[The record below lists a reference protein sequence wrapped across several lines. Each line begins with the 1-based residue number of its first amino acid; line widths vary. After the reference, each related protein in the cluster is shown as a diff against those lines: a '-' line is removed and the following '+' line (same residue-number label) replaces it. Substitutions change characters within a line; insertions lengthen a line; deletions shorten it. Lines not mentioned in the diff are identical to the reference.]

1 MTLDDKHAAIAAAVE
16 ARLGERVQRLGNTA
30 GELGYAVAPGDLL
43 DCCRSLRDTD
53 GLQFEMLMDVCGVDY
68 LSYGRAEWDTASATA
83 TGFSRGVLGRG
94 DARGGDPAQGGRFS
108 RGSSP
113 DGLGAGSSA
122 TRAADGGGSVAGEPL
137 ADTSYNPPSRFAVV
151 YHLLSISNN
160 ARLRLKV
167 ACEDDERP
175 MVDTVT
181 GIWASADWF
190 EREAFDLFGIL
201 FVGHPDLRRILTDY
215 GFIGH
220 PFRKDFPLIGKAEV
234 RYDPKKG
241 RVVYEPVSIEPRTLV
256 PKAIRDDNR
265 YRPDLSK
272 D

>member
-1 MTLDDKHAAIAAAVE
+1 MTLDNKLAAIAEAVE
-16 ARLGERVQRLGNTA
+16 ARLGDRVQRLENTA
-30 GELGYAVAPGDLL
+30 GELGYAVAPDDLL
-43 DCCRSLRDTD
+43 DCCRILRDSE

-68 LSYGRAEWDTASATA
+68 LSYGRAEWDTASATT
-83 TGFSRGVLGRG
+83 TGFSRGVLG
-94 DARGGDPAQGGRFS
+94 GGDS
-108 RGSSP
+108 RVGDPVPGDSGSS
-113 DGLGAGSSA
+113 G
-122 TRAADGGGSVAGEPL
+122 RGEAL
-137 ADTSYNPPSRFAVV
+137 VETDYQPPSRFAVV

-167 ACEDDERP
+167 ACEDNERP
-175 MVDTVT
+175 IVDSVT

-201 FVGHPDLRRILTDY
+201 FTGHPDLRRILTDY

>member
-1 MTLDDKHAAIAAAVE
+1 MTLDNKLAAIAEAVE
-16 ARLGERVQRLGNTA
+16 AHLGERVQRLENTA
-30 GELGYAVAPGDLL
+30 GELSYAVAPGDLL
-43 DCCRSLRDTD
+43 DCCRILRDTE

-83 TGFSRGVLGRG
+83 TGFSRGVLGPG
-94 DARGGDPAQGGRFS
+94 D
-108 RGSSP
+108 SP
-113 DGLGAGSSA
+113 DGDSA
-122 TRAADGGGSVAGEPL
+122 WGGSAPGRMAAGGSAANASGAGEPL
-137 ADTSYNPPSRFAVV
+137 AETDYQPPSRFAVV

-167 ACEDDERP
+167 ACEDNERP
-175 MVDTVT
+175 IVDSVT

-201 FVGHPDLRRILTDY
+201 FTGHPDLRRILTDY

-265 YRPDLSK
+265 YQPDLSK

>member
-1 MTLDDKHAAIAAAVE
+1 MTLDDRHAAVAAAVE
-16 ARLGERVQRLGNTA
+16 ARLGERAQRLENTA

-43 DCCRSLRDTD
+43 DCCRILRDTE
-53 GLQFEMLMDVCGVDY
+53 GLQFEMLMDLCGVDY
-68 LSYGRAEWDTASATA
+68 LSYGRAEWDTASATT

-94 DARGGDPAQGGRFS
+94 DARNGDPASGATAS
-108 RGSSP
+108 RGSMS
-113 DGLGAGSSA
+113 GGAG
-122 TRAADGGGSVAGEPL
+122 AGEPL
-137 ADTSYNPPSRFAVV
+137 VETDYQPPSRFAVV

-175 MVDTVT
+175 MVDSVT
-181 GIWASADWF
+181 GVWASADWF

-220 PFRKDFPLIGKAEV
+220 PFRKDFPLIGKSEV

-272 D
+272 E

>member
-1 MTLDDKHAAIAAAVE
+1 MKLDDRHAAIAAAVE
-16 ARLGERVQRLGNTA
+16 ARLGERVQRLENAA
-30 GELGYAVAPGDLL
+30 GELGYAVAPSGLL
-43 DCCRSLRDTD
+43 ECGRILRDTD
-53 GLQFEMLMDVCGVDY
+53 GLQFEMLMDLCGVDY
-68 LSYGRAEWDTASATA
+68 LSYGRAEWETASATA

-94 DARGGDPAQGGRFS
+94 DPGGGDPAS
-108 RGSSP
+108 
-113 DGLGAGSSA
+113 AGS
-122 TRAADGGGSVAGEPL
+122 GAGEPL
-137 ADTSYNPPSRFAVV
+137 AETDYQPPSRFAVV

-167 ACEDDERP
+167 TCDDDERP
-175 MVDTVT
+175 MVDSVT

-201 FVGHPDLRRILTDY
+201 FVGHADLRRLLTDY

-220 PFRKDFPLIGKAEV
+220 PFRKDFPLIGKSEV

-265 YRPDLSK
+265 YQADLSE

>member
-1 MTLDDKHAAIAAAVE
+1 MTLDNKLAAIAEAVE
-16 ARLGERVQRLGNTA
+16 ARLGERVQRLENTA
-30 GELGYAVAPGDLL
+30 GELGYAVAPDDLL
-43 DCCRSLRDTD
+43 DCCRILRDTE

-94 DARGGDPAQGGRFS
+94 DSPGGD
-108 RGSSP
+108 
-113 DGLGAGSSA
+113 SA
-122 TRAADGGGSVAGEPL
+122 WGGSAPGRMEAGGSAANASGAGEPL
-137 ADTSYNPPSRFAVV
+137 AETDYQPPSRFAVV
-151 YHLLSISNN
+151 YHLLSVSNN

-167 ACEDDERP
+167 ACEDNERP
-175 MVDTVT
+175 IVDSVT
-181 GIWASADWF
+181 GVWASADWF

-201 FVGHPDLRRILTDY
+201 FTGHPDLRRILTDY

-265 YRPDLSK
+265 YQPDLSK

>member
-30 GELGYAVAPGDLL
+30 GELGYAVAPGILL
-43 DCCRSLRDTD
+43 DCCRILRDTE
-53 GLQFEMLMDVCGVDY
+53 GLQFEMLMDLCGVDY
-68 LSYGRAEWDTASATA
+68 LSYGRAEWETASATT
-83 TGFSRGVLGRG
+83 TGFSRGVLGRS
-94 DARGGDPAQGGRFS
+94 DS
-108 RGSSP
+108 
-113 DGLGAGSSA
+113 
-122 TRAADGGGSVAGEPL
+122 L
-137 ADTSYNPPSRFAVV
+137 AETDYQPPSRFAVV

-175 MVDTVT
+175 MVDSVT
-181 GIWASADWF
+181 GVWASADWF

-220 PFRKDFPLIGKAEV
+220 PFRKDFPLIGKSEV

>member
-1 MTLDDKHAAIAAAVE
+1 MTLDNKLAAIAEAVE
-16 ARLGERVQRLGNTA
+16 ARLGDRVQRLENTA
-30 GELGYAVAPGDLL
+30 GELGYAVAPDDLL
-43 DCCRSLRDTD
+43 DCCRILRDTE

-68 LSYGRAEWDTASATA
+68 LSYGRAEWDTASATT
-83 TGFSRGVLGRG
+83 TGFSRGVLG
-94 DARGGDPAQGGRFS
+94 
-108 RGSSP
+108 
-113 DGLGAGSSA
+113 LGEA
-122 TRAADGGGSVAGEPL
+122 L
-137 ADTSYNPPSRFAVV
+137 AETDYQPPSRFAVV
-151 YHLLSISNN
+151 YHLLSVSNN

-167 ACEDDERP
+167 ACEDNERP
-175 MVDTVT
+175 IVDSVT

-201 FVGHPDLRRILTDY
+201 FTGHADLRRILTDY

>member
-1 MTLDDKHAAIAAAVE
+1 MTLEDKHAAIAAAVE

-30 GELGYAVAPGDLL
+30 AELGYAVAPDDLL
-43 DCCRSLRDTD
+43 DCSRILRDTE
-53 GLQFEMLMDVCGVDY
+53 GLQFEMLMDLCGVDY
-68 LSYGRAEWDTASATA
+68 LSYGRAEWDTASATT
-83 TGFSRGVLGRG
+83 TGFSRGVLGLG
-94 DARGGDPAQGGRFS
+94 DVRNGDPASGASAS
-108 RGSSP
+108 RGSMS
-113 DGLGAGSSA
+113 GGAG
-122 TRAADGGGSVAGEPL
+122 GGELL
-137 ADTSYNPPSRFAVV
+137 AETDYKPPSRFAVV

-175 MVDTVT
+175 MVDSVT

-265 YRPDLSK
+265 YQPDLSK

>member
-1 MTLDDKHAAIAAAVE
+1 MTLDNKLAAIAEAVE
-16 ARLGERVQRLGNTA
+16 ARLGERVQRLENTA

-43 DCCRSLRDTD
+43 DCCRILRDTE

-83 TGFSRGVLGRG
+83 TGFSRGVLGRDDLPG
-94 DARGGDPAQGGRFS
+94 GGPARGGSAPGG
-108 RGSSP
+108 
-113 DGLGAGSSA
+113 
-122 TRAADGGGSVAGEPL
+122 TAAGGSAANGPEAGEPL
-137 ADTSYNPPSRFAVV
+137 AETDYQPPSRFAVV

-167 ACEDDERP
+167 ACEDANRP
-175 MVDTVT
+175 IVDSVT
-181 GIWASADWF
+181 GVWASADWF

-201 FVGHPDLRRILTDY
+201 FTGHPDLRRILTDY

-220 PFRKDFPLIGKAEV
+220 PFRKDFPLIGKAEM

-265 YRPDLSK
+265 YQPDLSK

>member
-1 MTLDDKHAAIAAAVE
+1 MTLDAKHAAIAAAVE
-16 ARLGERVQRLGNTA
+16 ARLGGRARRLDNTA

-43 DCCRSLRDTD
+43 ACCRILRDTE

-94 DARGGDPAQGGRFS
+94 DSRAGDPVPGDP
-108 RGSSP
+108 GS
-113 DGLGAGSSA
+113 GSQS
-122 TRAADGGGSVAGEPL
+122 AGEPL
-137 ADTSYNPPSRFAVV
+137 AETDYQPPSRFAVV

-175 MVDTVT
+175 IVDSVT

-201 FVGHPDLRRILTDY
+201 FTGHPDLRRILTDY

>member
-16 ARLGERVQRLGNTA
+16 GLLGERVRRLGNTA

-43 DCCRSLRDTD
+43 DCCRILRDTE
-53 GLQFEMLMDVCGVDY
+53 GLQFEMLMDLCGVDY
-68 LSYGRAEWDTASATA
+68 LSYGRAEWDTASATT

-94 DARGGDPAQGGRFS
+94 DARGGDPASGASAS
-108 RGSSP
+108 RGSMS
-113 DGLGAGSSA
+113 
-122 TRAADGGGSVAGEPL
+122 GGSDAGDSGAGEPL
-137 ADTSYNPPSRFAVV
+137 AETDYQPPSRFAVA

-175 MVDTVT
+175 MVDSVT